1 MELEKLHCY
10 LNQELAQAEKD
21 GKETEDIL
29 QKQLYQIEEIGNK
42 IHKIENE
49 YDFAYDVFSPVSQEY
64 DKMKAQVGELRKEQ
78 DRLGEEQKR
87 LQEKLE
93 YLKNKKVRTCEVI
106 EELEAAE
113 NTQKEQLKRLKEKY
127 SRSLGIKMIEN
138 QEKERQRIAREL
150 HDTTVQNLTAMIYKM
165 EFCQQV
171 MDSDPIRARLEM
183 QLVINAI
190 RESVDDM
197 REVIYNLRPMS
208 FDDIGFKETLQCA
221 VDRLRKSTEMQIEFT
236 VRGEV
241 SPMSPAYE
249 LTILRIIQE
258 ATNNSKK
265 YAESEKIEI
274 VLSYEENQIVLSI
287 CDKGN
292 GFDMGERKT
301 GLQNSGFGISMMKER
316 VCLLKGQ
323 IMIHSEKDE
332 GTQIIVVLPKKKLEE
347 TNEDQNIIS

>member
-1 MELEKLHCY
+1 MELSKLHCY
-10 LNQELAQAEKD
+10 LDQELIQVEKNS
-21 GKETEDIL
+21 KETEDIL
-29 QKQLYQIEEIGNK
+29 QKQLYQIDEIGNR

-49 YDFAYDVFSPVSQEY
+49 YDFAYDAFSPVSKEFG
-64 DKMKAQVGELRKEQ
+64 KMKAQVEELKREQ
-78 DRLGEEQKR
+78 DRLKEDQKR

-93 YLKNKKVRTCEVI
+93 FLNNKRIQTCEVI

-113 NTQKEQLKRLKEKY
+113 RSQKDQLKRLKEKY

-171 MDSDPIRARLEM
+171 MDADPIRARLEM

-221 VDRLRKSTEMQIEFT
+221 VDRLRKSTEMQIDFT
-236 VRGEV
+236 IQGEV

-265 YAESEKIEI
+265 YAESEKLEI
-274 VLSYEENQIVLSI
+274 VLSYEENQIVLNI

-323 IMIHSEKDE
+323 IEIHSEKDE
-332 GTQIIVVLPKKKLEE
+332 GTQIVVVLPKKELEE